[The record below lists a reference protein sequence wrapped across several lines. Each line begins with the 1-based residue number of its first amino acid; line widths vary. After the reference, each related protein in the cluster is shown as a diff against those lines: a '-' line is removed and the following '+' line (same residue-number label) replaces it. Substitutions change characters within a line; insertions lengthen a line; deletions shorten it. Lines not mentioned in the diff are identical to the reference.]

1 VGAELTLEPP
11 LRSAAK
17 RRTVPR
23 CRDTPPARRGR
34 KDAELEVED
43 AEKARERRPPPSP
56 AGAVNAMESS
66 LGTD

>member
-1 VGAELTLEPP
+1 M
-11 LRSAAK
+11 
-17 RRTVPR
+17 
-23 CRDTPPARRGR
+23 
-34 KDAELEVED
+34 DAELEVEE